1 MSDRDLQ
8 HPEAATGESAA
19 PEQSNERLRVSRRE
33 ALRQVTAMLG
43 GVAIT
48 GGTGLLTALLP
59 SEAEARRSL
68 AMEAGFSAQDVA
80 WLEEVADTL
89 LPETETPGAKA
100 AATGAFIALM
110 VENTYTKGEQAQFR
124 DGIRALEAW
133 ASAEHGAGFMDLG
146 PEARLAVLEHFDA
159 EQHAYMNEKTDDDPK
174 HGFRMFKE
182 LCLLGY
188 FTSEIGTTQ
197 AQRWQETPARFDP
210 CVTRDPDDRSW
221 ANAM

>member
-1 MSDRDLQ
+1 MSDQDSAMQSGETIAERD
-8 HPEAATGESAA
+8 PVEEI
-19 PEQSNERLRVSRRE
+19 RLSRRA
-33 ALRQVTAMLG
+33 ALQQVTALLG

-59 SEAEARRSL
+59 SEAEARMAL
-68 AMEAGFSAQDVA
+68 AREAGFSEMDIA
-80 WLEEVADTL
+80 WLDEVADTL

-110 VENTYTKGEQAQFR
+110 VQNTYIPGEQAQFR
-124 DGIRALEAW
+124 KGIRRLEAF
-133 ASAEHGAGFMDLG
+133 AQAEHGAGFMDLS

-159 EQHAYMNEKTDDDPK
+159 EQHAAMQDKSDDEPK
-174 HGFRMFKE
+174 HGFRLFKE

-197 AQRWQETPARFDP
+197 AQRWQETPGRFDP
-210 CVTRDPDDRSW
+210 CVARDPDDRSW